1 MRPLAAALVAA
12 ALAGAF
18 VAAPSSAPWPP
29 GSDVRTLSPDGSAVG
44 PLERHRV
51 AGKFTVFDLYA
62 DWCGPCR
69 LVDAYLRQVVAER
82 RDVAVRKLN
91 VVDFDSPLALEMGP
105 DFETLPYLVVF
116 SPSGRRTDILGFD
129 RAGIDRALRPR

>member
-1 MRPLAAALVAA
+1 MKLVAPILAAL
-12 ALAGAF
+12 L
-18 VAAPSSAPWPP
+18 AAPSPAAWPP
-29 GSDVRTLSPDGSAVG
+29 GADVKTLSADGSAVG
-44 PLERHRV
+44 RLERHRV
-51 AGKFTVFDLYA
+51 PDKYTVFDLYA

-69 LVDAYLRQVVAER
+69 LVDAHLREVLAER

-116 SPSGRRTDILGFD
+116 SPGGRRTDILGFD
-129 RAGIDRALRPR
+129 RTAIDRALSPR